1 MRKEQT
7 LSELRANAV
16 AALAL
21 LSAIVVGAALVHL
34 LVL

>member
-16 AALAL
+16 AAFLLLATV
-21 LSAIVVGAALVHL
+21 IVGAALIR